1 MSTPANGGD
10 RRAGAT
16 EIPLTV
22 RACCSR
28 PPLAAGKAVYG
39 VRVRVPEA
47 FEELRERSEMPRA
60 DPTATGRLPR
70 AAAGRLKKGESRR
83 SFFKR

>member
-1 MSTPANGGD
+1 VSTPANGDD

-16 EIPLTV
+16 ESPLTV

-28 PPLAAGKAVYG
+28 PPLAAGKVVYG

-47 FEELRERSEMPRA
+47 FEELPRA
-60 DPTATGRLPR
+60 LRDAARRPDGDGSR
-70 AAAGRLKKGESRR
+70 AAAGRLKKGEKSR
-83 SFFKR
+83 FFF

>member
-1 MSTPANGGD
+1 
-10 RRAGAT
+10 
-16 EIPLTV
+16 LTV

-47 FEELRERSEMPRA
+47 FEELRERAEMPRA
-60 DPTATGRLPR
+60 DPTATLARGSGPFEKGREVYVLF
-70 AAAGRLKKGESRR
+70 LKCTTSRIPML
-83 SFFKR
+83 

>member
-1 MSTPANGGD
+1 M
-10 RRAGAT
+10 
-16 EIPLTV
+16 

-60 DPTATGRLPR
+60 DPTATARARQRPFEKGREV
-70 AAAGRLKKGESRR
+70 AV
-83 SFFKR
+83 FF